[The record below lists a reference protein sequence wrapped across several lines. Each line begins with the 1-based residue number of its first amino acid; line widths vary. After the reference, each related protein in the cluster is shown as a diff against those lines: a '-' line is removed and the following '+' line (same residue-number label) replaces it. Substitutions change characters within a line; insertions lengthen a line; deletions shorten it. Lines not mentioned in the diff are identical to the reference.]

1 MKKSRNSVIT
11 QLGGTWLF
19 LENCQNHNKYFP
31 DLIEQ
36 SIEAWQEL
44 NEAEDAPE
52 RKPVKEFNKPEIE
65 KIGEN
70 YYFIAGL
77 KFLHGHLSNPPPQE
91 KNNSYMADK
100 NRGMLKHSWDLFSL
114 TFGTP
119 TSPCTIWGD
128 F

>member
-1 MKKSRNSVIT
+1 MVTTHFKDGQNFDKYFKSEINYVCLKLLITEVNYTDEGMKKSRNSVIT

-52 RKPVKEFNKPEIE
+52 RKPVKEFSKPKLE
-65 KIGEN
+65 KMNEN
-70 YYFIAGL
+70 YYFIAG
-77 KFLHGHLSNPPPQE
+77 
-91 KNNSYMADK
+91 
-100 NRGMLKHSWDLFSL
+100 
-114 TFGTP
+114 
-119 TSPCTIWGD
+119 
-128 F
+128 